1 MPRYSTLEEPVLE
14 FAFAVTLKFTR
25 VQALHDLPSGGWR
38 SAVYV
43 DSGEFA
49 GPRIK
54 GRAVPNSGGDY
65 AYFRPDDTAVF
76 DARYMLE
83 EEDGTLIYM
92 QNRGYLWGRRPDTM
106 QRLRKFAF
114 EGGKPVPHSHY
125 YLRAS
130 PTFETPKGK
139 HDWLARHVF
148 VGVGERRADG
158 NHVRYFAVT

>member
-14 FAFAVTLKFTR
+14 FAFAITLRFTR
-25 VQALHDLPSGGWR
+25 VSAILDTPAGGWR
-38 SAVYV
+38 SGVYV
-43 DSGEFA
+43 DSGEVD
-49 GPRIK
+49 GPRLK

-83 EEDGTLIYM
+83 ADDGTLIYM

-106 QRLRKFAF
+106 QRLRQFAF
-114 EGGKPVPHSHY
+114 EGGKPVPHSQY
-125 YLRAS
+125 YLRAT

-148 VGVGERRADG
+148 VGIGERRADG
-158 NHVRYFAVT
+158 NHVRYFVVT